1 MWPVCQLRTDRLNK
15 RDCTLLYGYRRI
27 KHYILWK
34 IYSFVF
40 RNYSKQLLYV
50 LIAGLFVD
58 TVIGSFSDFELG
70 SSIKQLDRLKCV
82 HITGFTLENAM
93 SYNNL
98 FLTLKVVKYG
108 WVIWQIS
115 FIFFFRAWKAIHS
128 QRMCSESGLSPL
140 CTNPAQQRGYYDVLV
155 TGPMARERN
164 TIRRV
169 RFNTIIAEG
178 IDIFCLCRNAVYVV
192 CVVGLLRGPRTT
204 GEVIRGK
211 MLNTLMMSSSAKFQN
226 CSITQ

>member
-1 MWPVCQLRTDRLNK
+1 MWPVCQLRTDRLSK

-115 FIFFFRAWKAIHS
+115 FIFFFEPERLYIHS
-128 QRMCSESGLSPL
+128 VCAVSQVWAPCVLTQP
-140 CTNPAQQRGYYDVLV
+140 NRGATMTFWWLDRWQGSAILFDV
-155 TGPMARERN
+155 
-164 TIRRV
+164 
-169 RFNTIIAEG
+169 
-178 IDIFCLCRNAVYVV
+178 
-192 CVVGLLRGPRTT
+192 
-204 GEVIRGK
+204 
-211 MLNTLMMSSSAKFQN
+211 
-226 CSITQ
+226 